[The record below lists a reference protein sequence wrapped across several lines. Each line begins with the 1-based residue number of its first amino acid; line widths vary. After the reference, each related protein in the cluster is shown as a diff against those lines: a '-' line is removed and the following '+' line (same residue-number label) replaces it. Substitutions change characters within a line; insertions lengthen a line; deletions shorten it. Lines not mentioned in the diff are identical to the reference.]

1 MRAMSTRPLTPEQQ
15 NWLRVNAYL
24 PVTIILFLIGVLG
37 GIFLC
42 LFVNF
47 AESTFVRIFAGLSGG
62 IVLLVLIATG
72 IHTYNNFMD
81 MRDGVTQV
89 CMGRLTG
96 KRETGR
102 APKTFYAE
110 FENAGSIIVMGDVY
124 ETLELGKLYQITFS
138 PRTRRGWD
146 VALPE

>member
-1 MRAMSTRPLTPEQQ
+1 MSTRPLTLEQQ

-24 PVTIILFLIGVLG
+24 PVMMILMLIGVLG

-42 LFVNF
+42 LFINF
-47 AESTFVRIFAGLSGG
+47 AESTFVRIFAGLSGL
-62 IVLLVLIATG
+62 IVALVLIATG
-72 IHTYNNFMD
+72 IHSYNNFMD

-89 CMGRLTG
+89 RVGRLTG

-124 ETLELGKLYQITFS
+124 EKLEQGQTYRVTFS

-146 VALPE
+146 VEPQS

>member
-1 MRAMSTRPLTPEQQ
+1 MSTRPLTLEQQ

-24 PVTIILFLIGVLG
+24 PVMMILMLIGVLG

-42 LFVNF
+42 LFINF
-47 AESTFVRIFAGLSGG
+47 AESTFVRIFAGLSGL
-62 IVLLVLIATG
+62 IVALVLIATG
-72 IHTYNNFMD
+72 IHSYNNFMD

-89 CMGRLTG
+89 RVGRLIG

-124 ETLELGKLYQITFS
+124 EKLEQGQTYKVAFS

-146 VALPE
+146 VKPQS

>member
-1 MRAMSTRPLTPEQQ
+1 MSTRPLTLEQQ

-24 PVTIILFLIGVLG
+24 PVMMILMLIGVLG

-42 LFVNF
+42 LFINF
-47 AESTFVRIFAGLSGG
+47 AESTFVRIFAGLSSL
-62 IVLLVLIATG
+62 IVALVLIATG
-72 IHTYNNFMD
+72 IHSYNNFMD

-89 CMGRLTG
+89 RVGRLTG

-124 ETLELGKLYQITFS
+124 EKLEQGQTYRVTFS

-146 VALPE
+146 VEPQS

>member
-1 MRAMSTRPLTPEQQ
+1 MSTRPLTLEQQ

-24 PVTIILFLIGVLG
+24 PVMMILMLIGVLG

-42 LFVNF
+42 LFINF
-47 AESTFVRIFAGLSGG
+47 AESTFVRIFAGLSGL
-62 IVLLVLIATG
+62 IVVLVLIATG
-72 IHTYNNFMD
+72 IHSYNNFMD

-89 CMGRLTG
+89 RVGRLIG

-110 FENAGSIIVMGDVY
+110 FENAGSIIIMGDVY
-124 ETLELGKLYQITFS
+124 EKLEQGQTYKVTFS

-146 VALPE
+146 VELQS

>member
-1 MRAMSTRPLTPEQQ
+1 MSTRPLTLEQQ

-24 PVTIILFLIGVLG
+24 PVMMILMLIGVLG

-42 LFVNF
+42 LFINF
-47 AESTFVRIFAGLSGG
+47 AESTFVRIFAGLSGL
-62 IVLLVLIATG
+62 IVALVLIATG
-72 IHTYNNFMD
+72 IHSYNNFMD

-89 CMGRLTG
+89 RVGRLIG

-110 FENAGSIIVMGDVY
+110 FENAGSIIIMGDVY
-124 ETLELGKLYQITFS
+124 EKLEQGQTYKVTFS

-146 VALPE
+146 VELQS

>member
-1 MRAMSTRPLTPEQQ
+1 MSTRPLTLEQQ

-24 PVTIILFLIGVLG
+24 PVMMILMLIGVLG

-42 LFVNF
+42 LFINF
-47 AESTFVRIFAGLSGG
+47 AESTFVRIFAGLSGL
-62 IVLLVLIATG
+62 IVALVLIATG
-72 IHTYNNFMD
+72 IHSYNNFMD

-89 CMGRLTG
+89 RVGRLTG

-124 ETLELGKLYQITFS
+124 EKLEQGQTYRVTFS

-146 VALPE
+146 VELQS

>member
-1 MRAMSTRPLTPEQQ
+1 MSTRPLTLEQQ

-24 PVTIILFLIGVLG
+24 PVMMILMLIGVLG

-42 LFVNF
+42 LFINF
-47 AESTFVRIFAGLSGG
+47 AESTFVRIFAGLAGL
-62 IVLLVLIATG
+62 IVVLVLIATG
-72 IHTYNNFMD
+72 IHSYNNFMD

-89 CMGRLTG
+89 RVERLTG

-124 ETLELGKLYQITFS
+124 EKLERGQTYKVTFS

-146 VALPE
+146 VEPQS

>member
-1 MRAMSTRPLTPEQQ
+1 MSTRPLTLEQQ

-24 PVTIILFLIGVLG
+24 PVMMILMLIGVLG

-42 LFVNF
+42 LFINF
-47 AESTFVRIFAGLSGG
+47 AESTFVRIFAGLAGL
-62 IVLLVLIATG
+62 IVVLVLIATG
-72 IHTYNNFMD
+72 IHSYNNFMD
-81 MRDGVTQV
+81 MRDGVAQV
-89 CMGRLTG
+89 RVGRLTG

-124 ETLELGKLYQITFS
+124 EKLEQGQTYKVTFS
-138 PRTRRGWD
+138 PRTRRGWE
-146 VALPE
+146 VEPQS

>member
-1 MRAMSTRPLTPEQQ
+1 MSTRPLTLEQQ

-24 PVTIILFLIGVLG
+24 PVMMILMLIGVLG

-42 LFVNF
+42 LFINF
-47 AESTFVRIFAGLSGG
+47 VESTFVRIFAGLAGL
-62 IVLLVLIATG
+62 IVVLVLIATG
-72 IHTYNNFMD
+72 IHSYNNFMD

-89 CMGRLTG
+89 RVGRLTG

-124 ETLELGKLYQITFS
+124 EKLEQGQTYKVTFS
-138 PRTRRGWD
+138 PRTRRGWE
-146 VALPE
+146 VEPQS

>member
-1 MRAMSTRPLTPEQQ
+1 MSTRPLTLEQQ

-24 PVTIILFLIGVLG
+24 PVMMILMLIGVLG

-42 LFVNF
+42 LFINF
-47 AESTFVRIFAGLSGG
+47 AESTFVRIFAGLSGL
-62 IVLLVLIATG
+62 VVALVLIATG
-72 IHTYNNFMD
+72 IHSYNNFMD

-89 CMGRLTG
+89 RVGRLTG

-110 FENAGSIIVMGDVY
+110 FENAGSIIIMGDVY
-124 ETLELGKLYQITFS
+124 EKLEQGQTYKVTFS

-146 VALPE
+146 VEPQS